1 MKKIF
6 ITRELPEV
14 GVNLLKENDFELVV
28 YDKDQTMPRE
38 ELVNVISTGEY
49 CGLVTLLTD
58 KIDKEML
65 DLCKE
70 KNIGVIANFAVGLNN
85 IDVKYAES
93 IGIKVLNAK
102 GTSAAAVAQ
111 HVVALTLACADRVVE
126 GHKEIEGDKW
136 KGWDPDYLLG
146 KDVFGKTLGLVGSGN
161 IGTKVAEVFFHGFG
175 CKILYT
181 DLNPNQ
187 NLEETVHAK
196 KVDLHTLLKESDIV
210 SLHVPLLPET
220 THMINKEK
228 LNLMKKDAILI
239 NTARGPVINEQ
250 ELVEFL
256 KENKNLSVGLDV
268 FEQEPIVEI
277 ELKKLSNTVLSP
289 HIASAK
295 ISARNEMAIATANN
309 IIANL

>member
-6 ITRELPEV
+6 ITRAIPES
-14 GVNLLKENDFELVV
+14 GINLLKENGFEVV
-28 YDKDQTMPRE
+28 VNTKDQTMPRE
-38 ELVNVISTGEY
+38 ELIGEISSANY
-49 CGLVTLLTD
+49 SGLVTLIPD
-58 KIDKEML
+58 IVDKEIL

-70 KNIGVIANFAVGLNN
+70 KNILVIANFAVGLNN

-93 IGIKVLNAK
+93 VGIKVLNAK

-111 HVVALTLACADRVVE
+111 HVVALTLSCADRVVE
-126 GHKEIEGDKW
+126 GQKEILDGKW
-136 KGWDPDYLLG
+136 KGWDPDYLMG
-146 KDVFGKTLGLVGSGN
+146 KDVFGKTLGLVGGGN

-187 NLEETVHAK
+187 NLEETVQAK
-196 KVDLHTLLKESDIV
+196 KVDLETLLKESDIV

-220 THMINKEK
+220 THLINKEK
-228 LNLMKKDAILI
+228 LSLMKKDAILI

-250 ELVEFL
+250 ELIEFL
-256 KENKNLSVGLDV
+256 KENENFSAGLDV
-268 FEQEPIVEI
+268 FEKEPDVSEG
-277 ELKKLSNTVLSP
+277 LKTLSNVVMSP
-289 HIASAK
+289 HISSAK
-295 ISARNEMAIATANN
+295 MSARNEMAIATANN

>member
-14 GVNLLKENDFELVV
+14 GVNLLKENNFELVV

-38 ELVNVISTGEY
+38 ELVNAISTGEY

-146 KDVFGKTLGLVGSGN
+146 KDVFGKTLGLIGCGN
-161 IGTKVAEVFFHGFG
+161 IGAKVAEVFYHGFN
-175 CKILYT
+175 CNILYT
-181 DLNPNQ
+181 DLNPNHT
-187 NLEETVHAK
+187 LEEVTHAK
-196 KVDLHTLLKESDIV
+196 KVDLDTLLKESDIV

-239 NTARGPVINEQ
+239 NTARGGVINEQ

-268 FEQEPIVEI
+268 FEKEPDVNEG
-277 ELKKLSNTVLSP
+277 LKTLSNAVLSP
-289 HIASAK
+289 HISSAK